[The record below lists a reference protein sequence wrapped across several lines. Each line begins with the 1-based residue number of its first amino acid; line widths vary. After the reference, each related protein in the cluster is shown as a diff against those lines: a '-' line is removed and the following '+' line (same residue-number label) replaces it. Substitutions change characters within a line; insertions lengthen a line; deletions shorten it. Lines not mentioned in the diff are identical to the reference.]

1 MPPER
6 CFPPVLP
13 DPLRKSAEP
22 FGVSA
27 FRLSARG
34 PTNCGGE
41 DRRLLRRGWTAPRQ
55 PHMAMVHVRN
65 YRPLYVIDQYGV
77 MQYVAEPV
85 LAVVPDLEPTAAL
98 KSRVEPGLISPSN

>member
-1 MPPER
+1 
-6 CFPPVLP
+6 
-13 DPLRKSAEP
+13 
-22 FGVSA
+22 
-27 FRLSARG
+27 
-34 PTNCGGE
+34 
-41 DRRLLRRGWTAPRQ
+41 
-55 PHMAMVHVRN
+55 MAMVHVRN